1 MPAPLLAGM
10 IWTGTRYVAK
20 KVIKKIAKGP
30 AGKRKKLKMQES
42 QKRLGRRS
50 RYTRKVIDRIPF
62 KPHYENVTKDDK
74 EKNKGKYK

>member
-42 QKRLGRRS
+42 RKRLGRRG
-50 RYTRKVIDRIPF
+50 RNTRKVIDRIPITV
-62 KPHYENVTKDDK
+62 HGENVTKDDK
-74 EKNKGKYK
+74 EKT